1 MWARCRLEGLD
12 ELPDD
17 CDVEGPGLLGRGDD
31 LVSGQNEPK
40 ATCVTNIKKMYQQ
53 NVSLVKKRVL
63 HYNNCKL
70 YQKNIFYYWNEC
82 KKCYDYFEF
91 QLKMS

>member
-31 LVSGQNEPK
+31 LVSGQQEPK
-40 ATCVTNIKKMYQQ
+40 ATCVTTKIRRGEKMIL
-53 NVSLVKKRVL
+53 VSIAA
-63 HYNNCKL
+63 CASA
-70 YQKNIFYYWNEC
+70 IFISLMPL
-82 KKCYDYFEF
+82 KCLLNDFLLF
-91 QLKMS
+91 CDKV

>member
-1 MWARCRLEGLD
+1 MFFLKNNWTKIRNIYSVWARCRLEGLD

-40 ATCVTNIKKMYQQ
+40 ATCVTNIKKCI
-53 NVSLVKKRVL
+53 NKI
-63 HYNNCKL
+63 L
-70 YQKNIFYYWNEC
+70 YMLCYTYWS
-82 KKCYDYFEF
+82 KI
-91 QLKMS
+91 